1 MIKLALA
8 TASLMTGALSGCVNW
23 DNSVD
28 MQIGAAATETVQVA
42 EFTRLGVAGPYD
54 VTVTQGDEFAIQVD
68 GPQNVIDHTEF
79 LVEGGTLQIRTMKSD
94 GDRISWEG
102 GDPKVTVSITAPMIE
117 AASIAGSGS
126 IDIDNVEVTRF
137 SGEIAGSG
145 DITVAQLSAENAS
158 FEIAGS
164 GDVRAA
170 GTTERLTVEIA
181 GSGAFENP
189 DMNAEEADISIAGSG
204 DVAANVTGSAD
215 ISIAG
220 SGDVNIT
227 GGAQCS
233 ISKVGGGDV
242 NCS

>member
-1 MIKLALA
+1 MIKLALTTA
-8 TASLMTGALSGCVNW
+8 TLMTGALSGCINW
-23 DNSVD
+23 NDGVE
-28 MQIGAAATETVQVA
+28 MQIGNPGEETVQVA
-42 EFTRLGVAGPYD
+42 EFTKLGVAGPYE
-54 VTVTQGDEFAIQVD
+54 VIVTQGDSFSVQAS

-79 LVEGGTLQIRTMKSD
+79 RVENGELKIRTERPD
-94 GDRISWEG
+94 GDSISWEG
-102 GDPKVTVSITAPMIE
+102 GDPKVTITITAPSIE

-145 DITVAQLSAENAS
+145 DIRVAQLSAENAS

-164 GDVRAA
+164 GDVQAA
-170 GTTERLTVEIA
+170 GTTQRLTVEIA

-204 DVAANVTGSAD
+204 DVAANVTGEAD

-227 GGAQCS
+227 GGAKCS

-242 NCS
+242 VCS